1 MPPCFFPAGMP
12 AQETRRSM
20 PDGDPV
26 SGVKAVRRRAVNLGP
41 HDLEVTPLPGGGYA
55 VRSPHALQPY
65 PRTMTDR
72 LERWAAERPETV
84 YLAERAGDGWRKLT
98 YGQAL
103 DATRRAAQGLV
114 DRGCTP
120 AAGVAILSEN
130 GIDHAILALAAQYA
144 GIPYVPVSPPYSLLS
159 TDFAKLRHVLKLFAP
174 GLVYARDATR
184 YARALASDVI
194 PAGIPIVV
202 SEGDVAGRAGE
213 RFERLL
219 ATPASGAID
228 AANTSITNDT
238 VAKILFTSG
247 STGLPKGVINTQ
259 RMLCSNQQMNLQA
272 FPFFSEELV
281 MLDWSPW
288 NHTAGSNQVF
298 NMVLYNGGTLYIDD
312 GKPTPAEF
320 AKSLRN
326 LRDVSPTVYF
336 NVPRGYEELAEVL
349 ESDAELRGTFFRNL
363 KMMWYAGAALSG
375 PVFEH
380 MRRLAIAQCGE
391 EIMMTSGLG
400 STETAPSAMF
410 ANWYSDVSGNIGV
423 PLPGIE
429 MKLVPT
435 GAKLELRLRG
445 PNITPGYLHRDDLTR
460 DAFDADGYYKM
471 GDALKP
477 LDPGDF
483 SAGFLFDG
491 RIAEDFKLSS
501 GTWVNVGPLR
511 IALLA
516 QLQPVVRD
524 LVICGQDQSYLAIL
538 MIPADFADIADPA
551 AHAFVLERLETFA
564 FAHPGS
570 STHVRRAI
578 FLDRPPS
585 IDAGEITDKGSLN
598 PAVLRERRRDLV
610 EHLYTTLEHSAVI
623 AIG

>member
-1 MPPCFFPAGMP
+1 
-12 AQETRRSM
+12 
-20 PDGDPV
+20 V
-26 SGVKAVRRRAVNLGP
+26 SGVSAVRQRSVNLGP
-41 HDLEVTPLPGGGYA
+41 HDLVVAPLPGGGYT
-55 VRSPHALQPY
+55 VRSPHPLLPY
-65 PRTMTDR
+65 ARTMTDR
-72 LERWAAERPETV
+72 LQHWAAERPDTL
-84 YLAERAGDGWRKLT
+84 YLAERAGDGWRTLT
-98 YGQAL
+98 YAQAYDAIRRVAQAL
-103 DATRRAAQGLV
+103 I

-130 GIDHAILALAAQYA
+130 GLDHAILALAAQYA
-144 GIPYVPVSPPYSLLS
+144 GIPYTPVSPPYSLMS
-159 TDFAKLRHVLKLFAP
+159 TDFAKLRHVLSLFAP
-174 GLVYARDATR
+174 ALVYARDATR
-184 YARALASDVI
+184 YARALASGVI
-194 PAGIPIVV
+194 PAGTPIVV
-202 SEGDVAGRAGE
+202 SEGDVAHRPSE
-213 RFERLL
+213 RFARLL
-219 ATPASGAID
+219 ATEATPAID
-228 AANTSITNDT
+228 AANAAVTNDT

-272 FPFFSEELV
+272 FPFFGEAMV

-336 NVPRGYEELAEVL
+336 NVPRGYEELANVL
-349 ESDAELRGTFFRNL
+349 DEDAELRTTFFRRL
-363 KMMWYAGAALSG
+363 QMMWYAGAALSG

-380 MRRLAIAQCGE
+380 MRRLAIAECGE

-400 STETAPSAMF
+400 STETAPSATF
-410 ANWYSDVSGNIGV
+410 ANWYSHVSGNIGV
-423 PLPGIE
+423 PLPGIDV
-429 MKLVPT
+429 KLVPA

-460 DAFDADGYYKM
+460 EAFDEDGFYKM
-471 GDALKP
+471 GDGIKP
-477 LDPGDF
+477 LDPNDF

-491 RIAEDFKLSS
+491 RIGEDFKLSS
-501 GTWVNVGPLR
+501 GTWVSVGPLR

-524 LVICGQDQSYLAIL
+524 LVICGQDQTYLAIL
-538 MIPADFADIADPA
+538 MVPSDPSVILDPA
-551 AHAFVLERLETFA
+551 ARAFVLERLEAFA
-564 FAHPGS
+564 RAHPGS
-570 STHVRRAI
+570 STHVTRAI

-598 PAVLRERRRDLV
+598 NAVIREQRRDFV
-610 EHLYTTLEHSAVI
+610 EHLYTTIEHPAVM